1 MSIEMDNQDV
11 SGFAGDAFEGT
22 RSEQPAQSGAV
33 SSPPSADARPDDQS
47 DAAEEVSLDFEY
59 DEDVPGF
66 ETSASNCL
74 NRALQIARSLNHVS
88 LSADHLMLALAMDPS
103 ARRLLER
110 VGDIV
115 QLREAATQRLGRMH
129 SRFTTGDSFP
139 SQTSDLVDIRK
150 AAREAASEREQLVA
164 ISDLI
169 NAFPKAN
176 GRLTYGSGD
185 GSKAVVLMER
195 IEQGLVPRVAEA
207 MTRIEAEV
215 QEATRRYQSVQSLLQ
230 DLNSRQSAAAEQR
243 QIELMEQIHR
253 QVREAADVQLG
264 AVLREFGERLEA
276 KFTELNLPAKPI
288 EPEPE
293 PQRYEPAPP
302 VHKPRPSYWSWL
314 AL

>member
-22 RSEQPAQSGAV
+22 RSERPAQSGAV
-33 SSPPSADARPDDQS
+33 GSPPCSRWPWIQAHADCWSGSATSFSCAKPPPS
-47 DAAEEVSLDFEY
+47 GSEGCTAVS
-59 DEDVPGF
+59 P
-66 ETSASNCL
+66 
-74 NRALQIARSLNHVS
+74 RAT
-88 LSADHLMLALAMDPS
+88 PF
-103 ARRLLER
+103 RRK
-110 VGDIV
+110 
-115 QLREAATQRLGRMH
+115 
-129 SRFTTGDSFP
+129 
-139 SQTSDLVDIRK
+139 TSDLVDIRK

-243 QIELMEQIHR
+243 QIELMEQIRR